1 MGDDEYKDK
10 EMSTAFLWLS
20 GPKCDINDWNM
31 YCCNCC
37 SVLEHFVIERPR
49 GIRLFFHYQ
58 DVKAHSS
65 SGIVWEKK
73 KKITLIKR
81 KRPIITLRF
90 FMSKFKI
97 KKVNMAPSSVQWHN
111 FFWSSSKYK
120 KSQYVPPGD
129 NVAMSHCHPKQPL
142 STTRSTRSRSGS
154 PLPRSSS
161 RAQLAKFCFGCWTSC
176 LGFLWPCT
184 QDSDRLSK
192 YNISKSK
199 TKTKTI
205 SSLGTG
211 SLYWVQD
218 ALNQIG
224 ARLCP
229 NWARTAKIKAMPSR
243 AEKKPGHNLPNL
255 QPETQGALC
264 KVPPSFLVPCVP
276 SLLCVPCVP

>member
-1 MGDDEYKDK
+1 
-10 EMSTAFLWLS
+10 
-20 GPKCDINDWNM
+20 
-31 YCCNCC
+31 
-37 SVLEHFVIERPR
+37 
-49 GIRLFFHYQ
+49 
-58 DVKAHSS
+58 
-65 SGIVWEKK
+65 
-73 KKITLIKR
+73 
-81 KRPIITLRF
+81 
-90 FMSKFKI
+90 MSKFKI
-97 KKVNMAPSSVQWHN
+97 KKVNMAPSSAQWHN
-111 FFWSSSKYK
+111 AFSDQVQNMK
-120 KSQYVPPGD
+120 KRQYVPPGD
-129 NVAMSHCHPKQPL
+129 NVAMSHWHPKQPL

-176 LGFLWPCT
+176 FGFLWPCT

-264 KVPPSFLVPCVP
+264 KVPPTFLVPCVP